1 MSFMMMFAS
10 LTLVAVLAATE
21 SVYAN
26 HTVLDSRF
34 EHEYR
39 VIENL
44 VQLKYEERALR
55 DTVVELTRSLEGN
68 SIS

>member
-1 MSFMMMFAS
+1 
-10 LTLVAVLAATE
+10 VAVLAATE

-34 EHEYR
+34 EYEYR

-44 VQLKYEERALR
+44 VQLKYEDRTLR
-55 DTVVELTRSLEGN
+55 DTVSELTRILEGN
-68 SIS
+68 TI

>member
-1 MSFMMMFAS
+1 MMFAG

-34 EHEYR
+34 EYEYR

-44 VQLKYEERALR
+44 VQLKYEDRTLR
-55 DTVVELTRSLEGN
+55 DTVSELTRILEGN
-68 SIS
+68 TI

>member
-1 MSFMMMFAS
+1 MMFAG
-10 LTLVAVLAATE
+10 LTLVAVLLATE

-34 EHEYR
+34 EYEYR

-44 VQLKYEERALR
+44 VQLKYEDRTLR
-55 DTVVELTRSLEGN
+55 DTVSELTRILEGN
-68 SIS
+68 TI